1 LPDTW
6 IRFAPGLDARA
17 AGRVL
22 EPERLLALGAGSHRM
37 AAPELGQ
44 GELLVRVW
52 KRASLAER
60 LSARFTRPRSASLA
74 EREWNLV
81 CYARANGVGTCE
93 PLAVGAEKAPLFAE
107 SSFFVAAP
115 PRNVIGL
122 AAWMKA
128 RLPGDVRA
136 RGAQSLLAALERA
149 SNAGLHLELG
159 REEELVLS
167 AEQALGA
174 VGEQH
179 GGDCSPLGQLPART
193 GAALERRALPS
204 VYVLDF
210 EGARI
215 GGLGTN
221 ERRSREL
228 RRRLERLLCSTIEA

>member
-1 LPDTW
+1 MPDTW

-17 AGRVL
+17 AGRAL
-22 EPERLLALGAGSHRM
+22 DPQRLLALGAGSHRI

-52 KRASLAER
+52 KRATLTER

-81 CYARANGVGTCE
+81 CYARANGIASCE

-107 SSFFVAAP
+107 SSFFVAVP

-136 RGAQSLLAALERA
+136 RGAQALLAALDRA
-149 SNAGLHLELG
+149 ASANLHLELE

-167 AEQALGA
+167 AEEALGA
-174 VGEQH
+174 VGEQQA
-179 GGDCSPLGQLPART
+179 GDCSPLGQLPARAGT
-193 GAALERRALPS
+193 ALERRPLPS

-210 EGARI
+210 TGARI
-215 GGLGTN
+215 GGRGSS
-221 ERRSREL
+221 ERRAREQ
-228 RRRLERLLCSTIEA
+228 RRRLERLLRATITA